1 MDMSFFT
8 GDGFMAFLKSTTIGG
23 GLGLLALARQAEME
37 RKAEERPEDLLFWP
51 EPENR
56 APVETGA
63 APVWSYGPEENG
75 DLLEKL
81 EAAVRKQER
90 LETSLRRVAKTARKR
105 ARNKRLRIS
114 GIVERVKETARK
126 RARKKRERPYGLRPY
141 PLAMLASQGMTQKEI
156 AEDFGIS
163 PAHVRA
169 LCDIHGIRT
178 KGRWGRP

>member
-75 DLLEKL
+75 DLLERL
-81 EAAVRKQER
+81 EAAIRKQER
-90 LETSLRRVAKTARKR
+90 LEASLRRVAKTARKR

-126 RARKKRERPYGLRPY
+126 
-141 PLAMLASQGMTQKEI
+141 Q
-156 AEDFGIS
+156 
-163 PAHVRA
+163 
-169 LCDIHGIRT
+169 
-178 KGRWGRP
+178 

>member
-75 DLLEKL
+75 DLLERL
-81 EAAVRKQER
+81 EAAIRKQER
-90 LETSLRRVAKTARKR
+90 LEASLRRVAKTARKR

-114 GIVERVKETARK
+114 RIVERVKETARK
-126 RARKKRERPYGLRPY
+126 RARKKRARKSGKRN
-141 PLAMLASQGMTQKEI
+141 
-156 AEDFGIS
+156 
-163 PAHVRA
+163 
-169 LCDIHGIRT
+169 
-178 KGRWGRP
+178 GRKKRNSVMKCSNARQA